1 MQYFTWKLDFVSNYF
16 HDCGFISIS
25 AFASLLGITI
35 GIAISIIESQ
45 ICPITSGYKSVIK
58 KKKKRH
64 GKISL
69 LAKANLN
76 SIEALICKILTES
89 YISHNDFFVNNVLKR
104 KFL

>member
-1 MQYFTWKLDFVSNYF
+1 MNFSHSAIFHMESRSCLKLFV

-35 GIAISIIESQ
+35 GIAISIIGSQ

-76 SIEALICKILTES
+76 SVEALFCKVLTES
-89 YISHNDFFVNNVLKR
+89 YISHNGLFGK
-104 KFL
+104 

>member
-1 MQYFTWKLDFVSNYF
+1 MKSRSCLKLFVHN
-16 HDCGFISIS
+16 CGFISIS

-35 GIAISIIESQ
+35 GIAISIIGSQ

-76 SIEALICKILTES
+76 SVEAVISKVLTKS
-89 YISHNDFFVNNVLKR
+89 YISHNDFLLNNVVKR